1 MGDVDSIQSVI
12 DSTSRGAGSALSM
25 PKLKDGVTLL
35 NVPLEA
41 AEGKISLKDAYEEI
55 FGSNAQADE
64 VLEQLGITK
73 LTVLESKKILQ
84 NRIEAVN

>member
-1 MGDVDSIQSVI
+1 
-12 DSTSRGAGSALSM
+12 M

-35 NVPLEA
+35 NLPLEA
-41 AEGKISLKDAYEEI
+41 AEGRISLKDAYEEI

-64 VLEQLGITK
+64 ALEQLKITK
-73 LTVLESKKILQ
+73 LTILESKRVLQ